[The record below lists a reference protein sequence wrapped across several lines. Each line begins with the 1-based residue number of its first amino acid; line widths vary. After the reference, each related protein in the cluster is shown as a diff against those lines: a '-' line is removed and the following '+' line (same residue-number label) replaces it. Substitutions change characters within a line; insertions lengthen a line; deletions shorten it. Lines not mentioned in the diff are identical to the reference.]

1 MTPKLRSECHLL
13 STQPVT
19 EKSIFVFRRN
29 EIDWGNINF
38 KGLHDF
44 FCFLFFYDYVTR
56 VRESQ
61 LRESYVLKYG
71 DKVEGIVSTQSCFD
85 VEERLS
91 WAEK

>member
-1 MTPKLRSECHLL
+1 MTPKLRSESYLL

-44 FCFLFFYDYVTR
+44 FCFLFFYDYITR

-85 VEERLS
+85 V
-91 WAEK
+91 